1 MAEIR
6 FTYISKGQYWRF
18 RRGKMDCPLPGN
30 PGDPAFHARY
40 GELLALSERKAEAP
54 AADSFSW
61 LIGRYRKSPE
71 FAALADSTQLDYDR
85 TLDLIRDELGKE
97 PFRHTT
103 RAMIKAVQSDY
114 AETPRKAHKIKQMI
128 STLYTW
134 ADEYELVKPG
144 FNPAKEIKRPKTKG
158 GVKEI
163 VVWSDFEIA
172 AYIKAAPEHA
182 LTPVLLALY
191 TGQRREDIVSMTWR
205 QFQGDVIRVK
215 QSKTKTLLDIACHPA
230 LRAHLTALKRRGVQI
245 CTNAKGLPYATAN
258 ALSGAVRRVVEDCA
272 DMPDNRSMHGLKYA
286 AGSMMEEAGC
296 TIGQIQSVLGNRTY
310 QMAVKYS
317 TQRLRAK
324 EAMAKLEASRK

>member
-1 MAEIR
+1 MAEMR
-6 FTYISKGQYWRF
+6 FTYLSKGRYWRF
-18 RRGKMDCPLPGN
+18 RRGKMDCPLPGS
-30 PGDPAFHARY
+30 PGDPAFHVRY
-40 GELLALSERKAEAP
+40 AELLALSEAKAEAP
-54 AADSFSW
+54 AADSFSS
-61 LIGRYRKSPE
+61 LIARYRKSPE
-71 FAALADSTQLDYDR
+71 FRSLSDSTQLDYDR
-85 TLDLIRDELGKE
+85 TLDLIREEMGSE

-114 AETPRKAHKIKQMI
+114 AATPRKAHKIKQMI
-128 STLYTW
+128 SSLYAW

-144 FNPAKEIKRPKTKG
+144 FNPAKDIKRPKTKG
-158 GVKEI
+158 GVNEI

-182 LTPVLLALY
+182 LTPVLIALY
-191 TGQRREDIVSMTWR
+191 TGQRREDIVAMTWK
-205 QFQGDVIRVK
+205 QFQGDIIRVR
-215 QSKTKTLLDIACHPA
+215 QSKTKTMLDIACHPV
-230 LRAHLTALKRRGVQI
+230 LRAHLAGLKRRGVQI

-258 ALSGAVRRVVEDCA
+258 ALSGAVRRVVEGCD

-296 TIGQIQSVLGNRTY
+296 TIGEIQSVLGNRTY

-324 EAMAKLEASRK
+324 QAMSKMEAASK